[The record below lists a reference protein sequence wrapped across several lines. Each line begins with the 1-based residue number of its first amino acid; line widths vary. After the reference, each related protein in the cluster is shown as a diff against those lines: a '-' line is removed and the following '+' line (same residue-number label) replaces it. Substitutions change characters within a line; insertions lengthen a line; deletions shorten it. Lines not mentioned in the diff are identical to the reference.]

1 MSGAPKA
8 ARISCPMAHPMQA
21 AFLVSACYSGRSPL
35 GSPAKHARP
44 RFARR
49 LPVVAAPALFGV
61 AAAFA
66 LANAPAVSAAQAPA
80 HAAAKAASAASHVT
94 RLDSAVRP
102 AAKKTAA
109 RPAKY
114 TVKSGDS
121 LSAIAKR
128 VYHNPAYWP
137 VLYWANHSQIRY
149 ANIIQVGQKLAVPA
163 KPAKIP
169 AAPSVLGP
177 VAPAPVQ
184 ATPAPVT
191 DAVSA
196 PAYSAPVQYSA
207 PAQPASTYTGSGS
220 FQSCVIARES
230 GGNSQVMNSS
240 GHYGLYQFSASTWA
254 AYGGNPATFGN
265 ASVAEQN
272 QVFNNA
278 IAAGGQSNWAPYDGC

>member
-1 MSGAPKA
+1 
-8 ARISCPMAHPMQA
+8 MQA

-44 RFARR
+44 RFSRR
-49 LPVVAAPALFGV
+49 LPVAAAPALFGV

-66 LANAPAVSAAQAPA
+66 LANVPAASAAQAPA
-80 HAAAKAASAASHVT
+80 HAAAKAATAASHSGAAVT
-94 RLDSAVRP
+94 RLDSVIRP

-114 TVKSGDS
+114 TVKSGDT
-121 LSAIAKR
+121 LSDIAKR

-137 VLYWANHSQIRY
+137 VLYWANHSQIKY
-149 ANIIQVGQKLAVPA
+149 ANIIEVGQKLTVPA
-163 KPAKIP
+163 RPAKVP
-169 AAPSVLGP
+169 GAPSVLGP

-184 ATPAPVT
+184 TTVTASAPVT
-191 DAVSA
+191 YGESAPVYSA
-196 PAYSAPVQYSA
+196 PAYSAPSQA
-207 PAQPASTYTGSGS
+207 ASTYTGGGS

-240 GHYGLYQFSASTWA
+240 GHYGLYQFSSGTWS
-254 AYGGNPATFGN
+254 AYGGNPADFGN
-265 ASVAEQN
+265 ASVGEQN